1 MCNQHRRYHQADKR
15 HSDKIIRTR
24 AETSDTEAKKLRAY
38 SECAY
43 ENLLVEDQGRAKR
56 KYDDSMEWPH
66 EPTIILG
73 TLRIRRIRVA
83 TLCPPLKRRFIHPG
97 GE

>member
-1 MCNQHRRYHQADKR
+1 LNKIRRPNV
-15 HSDKIIRTR
+15 
-24 AETSDTEAKKLRAY
+24 ETSDTGAKKLKAY
-38 SECAY
+38 GEDVY

-56 KYDDSMEWPH
+56 KYDDSMEWPT

-73 TLRIRRIRVA
+73 TPGIRRIRVS

>member
-1 MCNQHRRYHQADKR
+1 MNKTKRQTADTSLDTVAK
-15 HSDKIIRTR
+15 RTR
-24 AETSDTEAKKLRAY
+24 AFGDGV
-38 SECAY
+38 Y

-56 KYDDSMEWPH
+56 KYDESLDWPS

-73 TLRIRRIRVA
+73 TPKIKRICVSK
-83 TLCPPLKRRFIHPG
+83 LCPPLKRRFIHPG